1 MKTIVGAKVVLF
13 RDDGKTLMLRRSKTA
28 PYRPGELDTAG
39 GMVDEGE
46 DFIAAAVREVQEEA
60 GLKLDPADAKLVF
73 AESGLRNDT
82 PTTWLFFVAKVTDTG
97 LKLSP
102 EHEAANWMGLDDALE
117 QMEDERHRRLL
128 AYIKLHKLTP

>member
-46 DFIAAAVREVQEEA
+46 DFIEAAVREVWEEA
-60 GLKLDPADAKLVF
+60 GLELDPTKVKLVF
-73 AESGLRNDT
+73 AESGLRNET
-82 PTTWLFFVAKVTDTG
+82 PTTWLFFVGKVNDTG
-97 LKLSP
+97 VRLSE
-102 EHEAANWMGLDDALE
+102 EHEDFEWMDLDQALD
-117 QMEDERHRRLL
+117 QMEDERHKRLL
-128 AYIKLHKLTP
+128 GYIKQHNLTS